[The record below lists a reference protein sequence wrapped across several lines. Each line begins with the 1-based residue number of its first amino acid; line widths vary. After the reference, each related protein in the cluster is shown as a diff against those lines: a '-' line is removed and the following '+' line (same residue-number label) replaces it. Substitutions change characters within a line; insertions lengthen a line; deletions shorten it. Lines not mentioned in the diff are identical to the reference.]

1 MIFVK
6 IHRLKPQLITVCK
19 VGVLLALC
27 FTISGC
33 GNKGD
38 LYHPEEATVSQVNQN
53 TMPENNEQARLP
65 I

>member
-19 VGVLLALC
+19 AGVLLALC
-27 FTISGC
+27 FTFSGC

-38 LYHPEEATVSQVNQN
+38 LYHPEETAVSQVNHN